1 MKGMGGNMG
10 NMGKLLKQAQKMQ
23 AKMGEVQEEV
33 AKMEVE
39 GSAGGDMVIAKV
51 NGANELL
58 AIKIDPEAV
67 DPEDVE
73 TLEDLILAAVNNAM
87 SQMKAESE
95 KKMAE
100 ATGGLGGMPG
110 MPGMPF

>member
-10 NMGKLLKQAQKMQ
+10 NMGKLLQQAQKMQ
-23 AKMGEVQEEV
+23 KKMAQVQDEI

-39 GSAGGDMVIAKV
+39 GSAGGNMVIAKV

-73 TLEDLILAAVNNAM
+73 TLEDLVLAAVNNAM
-87 SQMKAESE
+87 TQMKSESD

-100 ATGGLGGMPG
+100 VTGGLGGMPG
-110 MPGMPF
+110 MPGLPF